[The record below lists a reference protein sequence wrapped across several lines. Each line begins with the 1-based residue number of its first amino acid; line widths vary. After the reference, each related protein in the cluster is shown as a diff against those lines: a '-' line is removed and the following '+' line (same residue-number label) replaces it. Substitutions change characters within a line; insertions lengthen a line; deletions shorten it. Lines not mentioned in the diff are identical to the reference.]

1 MFWSDRSFR
10 GRIVVA
16 AATLLLALPAAGCN
30 VRPLYG
36 TAATSEADTVRAAL
50 SSIEID
56 PVEGRVGQQIY
67 NELNAL
73 LETGSSGEAV
83 YALSF
88 TVRSQYANIIT
99 RTVSGLPGGRN
110 VRLTVRYQLRK
121 KDQMD
126 VPVLSGG
133 VVRIAPYDYY
143 TQRFA
148 NDRAQIDAENRASR
162 EIAEDIRTR
171 LAAYFATGQV
181 PSVVTAPTDGIVP
194 DEFKDTLFD
203 TDTSNYGV
211 SY

>member
-1 MFWSDRSFR
+1 MFWSERSFR
-10 GRIVVA
+10 SRIIA
-16 AATLLLALPAAGCN
+16 AAALALALVAGGCN

-36 TAATSEADTVRAAL
+36 TAATTGNDTVSAAL
-50 SSIEID
+50 ADIEVN

-67 NELNAL
+67 NDLNAML
-73 LETGSSGEAV
+73 NAGGAGDTT

-126 VPVLSGG
+126 VPILAGG
-133 VVRIAPYDYY
+133 VVRIAPYDYF

>member
-1 MFWSDRSFR
+1 MSWFERSFR
-10 GRIVVA
+10 GRIIA
-16 AATLLLALPAAGCN
+16 AAALTVALAAGGCN

-36 TAATSEADTVRAAL
+36 TAATAENATVQTAL
-50 SSIEID
+50 SDIEVN

-67 NELNAL
+67 NDLNAL
-73 LETGSSGEAV
+73 LDAGGAGDTT

-99 RTVSGLPGGRN
+99 RSVSGLPGGRN
-110 VRLTVRYQLRK
+110 VRLTARYQLYK
-121 KDQMD
+121 KDEVD
-126 VPVLSGG
+126 VPILSGG
-133 VVRIAPYDYY
+133 VVRIAPYDYF

-148 NDRAQIDAENRASR
+148 NDRAQIDAENRAAR

-181 PSVVTAPTDGIVP
+181 PSVATAPTDGIVP